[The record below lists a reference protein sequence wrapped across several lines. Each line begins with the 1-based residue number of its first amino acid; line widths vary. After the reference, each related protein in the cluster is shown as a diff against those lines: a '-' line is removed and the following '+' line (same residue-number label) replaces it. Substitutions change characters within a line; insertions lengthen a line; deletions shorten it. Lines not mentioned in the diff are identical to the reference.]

1 MILLIMKLAE
11 MSIFTNNYKLKPILL
26 LDDLF
31 SELDLENQNK
41 LVEFLGKKSQ
51 IFVTTTDLN
60 NIKNKKNIN
69 IIDLNMRRK
78 KYEK

>member
-1 MILLIMKLAE
+1 MKLAE